1 MKPIF
6 ELIAGEGLNENFVYS
21 DSLVLTNAD
30 RQWANHSVTTLLE
43 DHCRRRLK
51 WSFRSLRLFSA
62 KQRRSS
68 VGKPQCDKHFGRP

>member
-21 DSLVLTNAD
+21 DILVLNNAD
-30 RQWANHSVTTLLE
+30 RQLANHRVTIIME

-51 WSFRSLRLFSA
+51 LAFRSLRQFSA

-68 VGKPQCDKHFGRP
+68 VGKP